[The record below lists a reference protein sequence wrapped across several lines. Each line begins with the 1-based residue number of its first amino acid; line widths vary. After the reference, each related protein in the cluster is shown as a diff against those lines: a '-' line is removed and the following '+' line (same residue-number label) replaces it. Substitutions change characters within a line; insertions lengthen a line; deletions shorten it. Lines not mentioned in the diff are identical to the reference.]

1 MTTQLIRAR
10 RKPRFGLPWLAM
22 LLGIGTIVF
31 AGTGIQAV
39 TARPA
44 APVEIIV
51 DGEHPWNISQPTVDA
66 VITEPILAWQPL
78 TIRVTSRLLTYDEL
92 QGTTDPGAHV
102 ILSTTIIDDTK
113 DFGKDARFTGV
124 GIYPELADRQEH
136 SSSRFAIH
144 KAYMGNL
151 GLGHGP
157 KSVAAAAH
165 RAAEVLDDGP
175 VRTPVFWVAGTSF
188 GLLLTVLGLGFSLSR
203 RMRRESRFRR
213 LTAAQSQL
221 ARVVLDLEALEVT
234 YQSTE
239 KAKRPAGFNAAW
251 NKIRTST
258 LDLARTEDAVIDAV
272 YASRDAL
279 KPHTATLLAEFEAG
293 VRSLTESADALM
305 GAWSVIGRSIT
316 SRRTLD
322 RLAAPLAFAT
332 RELLARLHAAPPGA
346 VAPHRIRRL
355 DDTLAALL
363 TAGTKEQNPAAA
375 VRAWAKAEHALERSA
390 TIVNRSLRRKREA
403 RVRGTATVRDELS
416 TLRASMGL
424 SPQGSRQALHVL
436 DGANAAA
443 RALFGPLPQALGY
456 REPAAPR
463 RRRKLPLPRIR
474 HRGVWIGIGGAI
486 TLASLIAGGVAT
498 DKLTMRPAWTLTGT
512 HPLRSLAID
521 GNTTAIT
528 EAGIRRYLEDKFTEQ
543 VDVTLAVRDAE
554 EHLLVRAEPDT
565 DDEATRQKIDPTVLI
580 DALWKIKGEFP
591 ALVDPATG
599 ELFPDQSIIPVWT
612 FPDGTVTIPVQIT
625 GAMGLGG
632 NSRLVDT
639 SWKYGSYYVSTYPE
653 LKVANSIEELARGLQ
668 GNGFTKQPL
677 NESLLYWLLTLTFAL
692 ALVTLTQVIAYGG
705 TVSMR
710 LGRFGRNAK
719 TLRRLRGQLDGLAL
733 GLDDSRLNIVAVLGA
748 GTAATSAEAD
758 QRIFERALAVAWRMA
773 DDLAARPL
781 SQRLGT
787 DYLQQIDK
795 LQNLVDK
802 LGIRDAEAQRRTR
815 ELLAAEIY
823 TRAN

>member
-1 MTTQLIRAR
+1 M
-10 RKPRFGLPWLAM
+10 
-22 LLGIGTIVF
+22 
-31 AGTGIQAV
+31 
-39 TARPA
+39 
-44 APVEIIV
+44 
-51 DGEHPWNISQPTVDA
+51 
-66 VITEPILAWQPL
+66 
-78 TIRVTSRLLTYDEL
+78 
-92 QGTTDPGAHV
+92 
-102 ILSTTIIDDTK
+102 
-113 DFGKDARFTGV
+113 
-124 GIYPELADRQEH
+124 
-136 SSSRFAIH
+136 
-144 KAYMGNL
+144 
-151 GLGHGP
+151 
-157 KSVAAAAH
+157 
-165 RAAEVLDDGP
+165 
-175 VRTPVFWVAGTSF
+175 
-188 GLLLTVLGLGFSLSR
+188 
-203 RMRRESRFRR
+203 
-213 LTAAQSQL
+213 
-221 ARVVLDLEALEVT
+221 
-234 YQSTE
+234 
-239 KAKRPAGFNAAW
+239 
-251 NKIRTST
+251 
-258 LDLARTEDAVIDAV
+258 
-272 YASRDAL
+272 
-279 KPHTATLLAEFEAG
+279 
-293 VRSLTESADALM
+293 
-305 GAWSVIGRSIT
+305 
-316 SRRTLD
+316 
-322 RLAAPLAFAT
+322 
-332 RELLARLHAAPPGA
+332 
-346 VAPHRIRRL
+346 
-355 DDTLAALL
+355 
-363 TAGTKEQNPAAA
+363 
-375 VRAWAKAEHALERSA
+375 
-390 TIVNRSLRRKREA
+390 
-403 RVRGTATVRDELS
+403 
-416 TLRASMGL
+416 
-424 SPQGSRQALHVL
+424 
-436 DGANAAA
+436 
-443 RALFGPLPQALGY
+443 
-456 REPAAPR
+456 
-463 RRRKLPLPRIR
+463 
-474 HRGVWIGIGGAI
+474 
-486 TLASLIAGGVAT
+486 ASLIAGGVAT

-591 ALVDPATG
+591 DLVDPATG

-748 GTAATSAEAD
+748 GPAATSAEAD

>member
-31 AGTGIQAV
+31 AGTGLQAV

-51 DGEHPWNISQPTVDA
+51 DGEHPWNISQATVDA
-66 VITEPILAWQPL
+66 VVTEPILAWRPL
-78 TIRVTSRLLTYDEL
+78 TIRVTNRLLSYDEL
-92 QGTTDPGAHV
+92 QGKTDPGADV
-102 ILSTTIIDDTK
+102 ILSTAIIDDYRG
-113 DFGKDARFTGV
+113 FGPDAGFTGA

-136 SSSRFAIH
+136 SASRFAIH
-144 KAYMGNL
+144 KAYVGNL

-157 KSVAAAAH
+157 TAVAATAQ

-175 VRTPVFWVAGTSF
+175 VRTPVFWVAGTAF
-188 GLLLTVLGLGFSLSR
+188 GLLLTILGLGYSLSR
-203 RMRRESRFRR
+203 RMRWESRFRR
-213 LTAAQSQL
+213 LTTAQRQL

-234 YQSTE
+234 YQATE

-251 NKIRTST
+251 NKIRTSS
-258 LDLARTEDAVIDAV
+258 LDLARTEDAVVEAV

-279 KPHTATLLAEFEAG
+279 KPRTATLLAEFEAG
-293 VRSLTESADALM
+293 ARSLTASADALM
-305 GAWSVIGRSIT
+305 GAGSVLGRSIN

-346 VAPHRIRRL
+346 VAPKRIRRL
-355 DDTLAALL
+355 ESALAALL
-363 TAGTKEQNPAAA
+363 TAGAKEQDSAAA
-375 VRAWAKAEHALERSA
+375 VRAWEKAEHALERSA
-390 TIVNRSLRRKREA
+390 TIVNRSLRRKREG
-403 RVRGTATVRDELS
+403 RVRGTSAVRDDLS
-416 TLRASMGL
+416 TLRAGMGL
-424 SPQGSRQALHVL
+424 SPRGSLRALHVL

-443 RALFGPLPQALGY
+443 KALFGPLPEAMGY
-456 REPAAPR
+456 QEPAAPR
-463 RRRKLPLPRIR
+463 RRWKLSLPRIR
-474 HRGVWIGIGGAI
+474 HRGAWIGIGAVI
-486 TLASLIAGGVAT
+486 MVASLIAGGVAS
-498 DKLTMRPAWTLTGT
+498 DKLTMRPSWTLEGT
-512 HPLRSLAID
+512 QPLRSLAID
-521 GNTTAIT
+521 GHSAVIT
-528 EAGIRRYLEDKFTEQ
+528 EAGIRKYLEDRFTEQ

-554 EHLLVRAEPDT
+554 EYLQVRPEPDT
-565 DDEATRQKIDPTVLI
+565 DDEATRQKIDPTVLV
-580 DALWKIKGEFP
+580 DALWKIKGELP

-599 ELFPDQSIIPVWT
+599 ELFPDQNIIPVWT

-625 GAMGLGG
+625 GAVGLGG

-692 ALVTLTQVIAYGG
+692 ALITLTQVITYGG

-719 TLRRLRGQLDGLAL
+719 TLRRLRRRLDDLAL
-733 GLDDSRLNIVAVLGA
+733 GLDDSRLNTVAVLGA
-748 GTAATSAEAD
+748 GPAATSAEAD

-773 DDLAARPL
+773 DDIAARPL

-787 DYLQQIDK
+787 DYLLQIDK
-795 LQNLVDK
+795 LQDLVDK
-802 LGIRDAEAQRRTR
+802 LGIRDAEAQRRSH
-815 ELLAAEIY
+815 ELLDAA
-823 TRAN
+823 R